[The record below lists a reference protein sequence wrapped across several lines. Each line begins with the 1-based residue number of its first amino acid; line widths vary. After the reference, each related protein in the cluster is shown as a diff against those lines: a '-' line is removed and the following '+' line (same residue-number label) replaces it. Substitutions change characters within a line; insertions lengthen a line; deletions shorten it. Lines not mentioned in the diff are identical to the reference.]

1 MQEEGDRE
9 VIEREKPLAVRA
21 LAAMTKMALSIAAGL
36 LCGHIM
42 VEMIEKIG

>member
-1 MQEEGDRE
+1 M
-9 VIEREKPLAVRA
+9 IEREKPLAVRM

-42 VEMIEKIG
+42 VALIDTIR

>member
-1 MQEEGDRE
+1 M
-9 VIEREKPLAVRA
+9 IEREKPLAVRVM
-21 LAAMTKMALSIAAGL
+21 AAMTKMVLSIAAGL